1 MVEKDPLTKEQI
13 LDVLIEAGW
22 PPELLRKA
30 FIIAWMESSFDPTD
44 VKDYKEEESF
54 GLFQITTSNHIEKLE
69 ALGDNWRELA
79 LDPVTNAKL
88 GLAVYLER
96 VGWNKAGAISGDH
109 ELAQRDPWLAWTSHK
124 AQLMI
129 GDDYSL
135 VKKGNSD
142 AKADYWQGI
151 ENNTIHAND
160 LWQQTKGPSMTRGM
174 NIEESVFEDPSNVLR
189 TSQGKYPTT
198 DGGLKFASPP
208 MTTANEVPPLPPEQS
223 SFEPEF
229 IQNEQQPNQS
239 FSPPPKGVMG
249 IVENIVE

>member
-54 GLFQITTSNHIEKLE
+54 GLFQITTSNHIDKLE

-96 VGWNKAGAISGDH
+96 VGWNKSGAITGDH

-151 ENNTIHAND
+151 EDNTIHAND

-229 IQNEQQPNQS
+229 IQNEQN
-239 FSPPPKGVMG
+239 FNSPFPAPPKGAIG
-249 IVENIVE
+249 ATENMVQ